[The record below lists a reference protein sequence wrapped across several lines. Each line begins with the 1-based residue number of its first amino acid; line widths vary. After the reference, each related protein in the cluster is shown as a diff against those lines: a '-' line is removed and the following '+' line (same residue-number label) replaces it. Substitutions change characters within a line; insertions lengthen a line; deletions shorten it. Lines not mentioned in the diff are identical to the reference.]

1 MKMKDLKEIR
11 IGERFVNTH
20 GNKFEIVDYDGIY
33 EVTVKF
39 DGCGYTTKT
48 TYQYCQLGNVGSPYD
63 KTQCGVGCIG
73 LKSDGSYPILY
84 INGKAT
90 RAYQL
95 WCSIINRCYNEK
107 QLKKRPRY
115 KKCRVSDRW
124 LVFAN
129 FLEDLHLIPNYEL
142 WLEDRD
148 YELDKDILQPG
159 YEFKVYSLETCMFV
173 PSEVNKEEMRG
184 RLKDRPKKEKP
195 IKMVKAVRVT
205 DIETGVYIQTK
216 TQAMISQMFGVTKQ
230 FISQLIKEKRS
241 YFGWY
246 KIEIVY
252 VPESEV
258 NQ

>member
-1 MKMKDLKEIR
+1 MLNYKEIR
-11 IGERFVNTH
+11 IGERFVNGY
-20 GNKFEIVDYDGIY
+20 GNWFEIVDYNSCTDII
-33 EVTVKF
+33 VKF
-39 DGCGYTTKT
+39 DERGYTTKT
-48 TYQYCQLGNVGSPYD
+48 TYQNCQMGNVGCPFD
-63 KTQCGVGCIG
+63 KTTAGVGCIG

-84 INGKAT
+84 INGKPT

-107 QLKKRPRY
+107 QLKRKPRY
-115 KKCRVSDRW
+115 RKCRVSDRW

-142 WLEDRD
+142 WLEDRN

-173 PSEVNKEEMRG
+173 PHEENLKEMQG

-195 IKMVKAVRVT
+195 VKMVKAVRVT

-216 TQAMISQMFGVTKQ
+216 TQTMISKMFGVSKQ
-230 FISQLIKEKRS
+230 FINDLIKNKRT

-246 KIEIVY
+246 QIEIVE